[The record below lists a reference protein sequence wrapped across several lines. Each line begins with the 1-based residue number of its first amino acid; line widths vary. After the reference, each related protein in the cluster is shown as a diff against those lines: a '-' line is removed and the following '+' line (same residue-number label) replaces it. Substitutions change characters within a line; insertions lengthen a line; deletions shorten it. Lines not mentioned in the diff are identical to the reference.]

1 MLWYVPSSVTLKD
14 NIKLNADREK
24 SYLIAKLQK
33 WWINRTLTIEQLPVK
48 DKIDLPREVTKHKS
62 EWQFCDEYKERFVS
76 RVKNQIELDCIDS
89 AEKLLWLLRVT
100 ILGGSVIDIKISEWG
115 VILERRRMCSFWQR
129 SSPRG
134 KYRKEDVSLE
144 ESESWCIWLTRT
156 YDENKERDRTVWERP
171 RKINLQSRKKTLSSS
186 SPSWLSSRTT

>member
-62 EWQFCDEYKERFVS
+62 EWQFWDEYKEIFVS
-76 RVKNQIELDCIDS
+76 RVKNQIELECIDS

-100 ILGGSVIDIKISEWG
+100 ILGGSVIDIKISEWR
-115 VILERRRMCSFWQR
+115 VILERRRMLSFWQR
-129 SSPRG
+129 SAPMG
-134 KYRKEDVSLE
+134 TYRKEDKLLE
-144 ESESWCIWLTRT
+144 ESESWCVWLTRT
-156 YDENKERDRTVWERP
+156 YDENKERDKDGV
-171 RKINLQSRKKTLSSS
+171 RK
-186 SPSWLSSRTT
+186 TTQN